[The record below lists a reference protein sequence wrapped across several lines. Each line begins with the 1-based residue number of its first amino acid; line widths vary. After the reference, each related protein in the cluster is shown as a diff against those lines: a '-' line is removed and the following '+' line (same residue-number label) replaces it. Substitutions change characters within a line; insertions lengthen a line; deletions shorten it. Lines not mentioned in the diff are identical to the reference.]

1 MIFNTYGEQKN
12 SVNGI
17 TLVSAGHI
25 FAKKGR
31 EILRPN
37 GRDDWLLFFV
47 AKEEETFY
55 FENVKICKAGGFVLF
70 APGEPQHHIYKGDK
84 TAEFYYVHF
93 KCDALPDNINLK
105 TRKVYNLSFGSQV
118 CDTFEYIIDEMQKRA
133 PHYEK
138 LCTYRLLGLLSE
150 IERAVAEKSE
160 KKPQSFNRIA
170 KAVQY
175 MNRYYNEDTSLEDFA
190 KMCNMSKYHFLRT
203 FLQITGKSPIEY
215 RNDIRLSH
223 AAEMLTEERLS
234 VEEVGA
240 TVGYSS
246 ASYFSSAFK
255 KKFSVSPKQYQK
267 TAH

>member
-105 TRKVYNLSFGSQV
+105 TRKVYNLSFTPYTSTAYGAEEISAVRFFTWTDSDMEILLDNTFAGGIESSDSESEGGS
-118 CDTFEYIIDEMQKRA
+118 DIDGPA
-133 PHYEK
+133 Y
-138 LCTYRLLGLLSE
+138 GD
-150 IERAVAEKSE
+150 
-160 KKPQSFNRIA
+160 
-170 KAVQY
+170 
-175 MNRYYNEDTSLEDFA
+175 NESDFGDG
-190 KMCNMSKYHFLRT
+190 NVISGG
-203 FLQITGKSPIEY
+203 GKDYDDDAWQNGNE
-215 RNDIRLSH
+215 
-223 AAEMLTEERLS
+223 
-234 VEEVGA
+234 
-240 TVGYSS
+240 
-246 ASYFSSAFK
+246 
-255 KKFSVSPKQYQK
+255 
-267 TAH
+267 